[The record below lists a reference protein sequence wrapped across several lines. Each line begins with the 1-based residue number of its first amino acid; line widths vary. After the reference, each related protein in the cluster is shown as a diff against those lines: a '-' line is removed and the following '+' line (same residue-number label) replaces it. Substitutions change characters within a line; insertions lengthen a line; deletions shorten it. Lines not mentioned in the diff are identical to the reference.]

1 MYSLSYLYQALG
13 DRAFADQCERNAFN
27 ALPAAFTHDH
37 WGHQYLT
44 VTNQPFT
51 CKLEDPNPFWNTGKQ
66 SIMYG
71 IEPNYPCCTVNF
83 PQGLPKFLSSSFAHF
98 GSNGLVHALLSPAR
112 VATKLPNGAMVNL
125 TCETAYP
132 FGPNLY
138 YEIVASE
145 PFTLH
150 LRIPAWVNWYEMSAS
165 SGRDKMPWSP
175 DDPQEIHTSDTLV
188 LDPNTG
194 LLSVDLLQYSR
205 VSLTLTT
212 SIRTEPRDN
221 DTVAIYY
228 GALLY
233 ALDVGQETTHIKLNS
248 SRIDTTSHAFPAKD
262 AHDYNITNTKPW
274 AIAID
279 PSTLVYHGPGAGPHS
294 SIDDSNKNS
303 SSASTMPRPK
313 QPELKTPIWD
323 YEAPPN
329 YITVKTCE
337 ILWNLDKGIPSTPSP
352 IDQRIC
358 VEGTVRERVLRPYG
372 SLKVHMAELPV
383 MDLSGFD

>member
-1 MYSLSYLYQALG
+1 M
-13 DRAFADQCERNAFN
+13 
-27 ALPAAFTHDH
+27 
-37 WGHQYLT
+37 
-44 VTNQPFT
+44 
-51 CKLEDPNPFWNTGKQ
+51 
-66 SIMYG
+66 
-71 IEPNYPCCTVNF
+71 
-83 PQGLPKFLSSSFAHF
+83 
-98 GSNGLVHALLSPAR
+98 
-112 VATKLPNGAMVNL
+112 NL

-150 LRIPAWVNWYEMSAS
+150 LRIPAWVDWYEMSAS

-194 LLSVDLLQYSR
+194 LLSIDLLQYSR

-212 SIRTEPRDN
+212 SVRTEPRDN

-262 AHDYNITNTKPW
+262 AHDYNITNTKSW
-274 AIAID
+274 SVAID

-294 SIDDSNKNS
+294 STDDSNKNS
-303 SSASTMPRPK
+303 LSASTISRPK
-313 QPELKTPIWD
+313 QPELKIPIWD

-337 ILWNLDKGIPSTPSP
+337 ILWNLDKGIPSAPP
-352 IDQRIC
+352 PKDQRIC
-358 VEGTVRERVLRPYG
+358 VEGTVRERMLRPYG